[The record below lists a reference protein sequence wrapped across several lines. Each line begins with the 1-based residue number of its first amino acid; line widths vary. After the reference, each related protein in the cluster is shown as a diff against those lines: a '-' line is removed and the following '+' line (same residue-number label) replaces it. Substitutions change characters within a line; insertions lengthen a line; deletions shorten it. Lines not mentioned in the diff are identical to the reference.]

1 MARRGIL
8 GNGIGQDSGIKDS
21 GDRVLEDRVGSGP
34 VLSRKAS
41 HRVPATGLGSACR
54 FQGPGKRQSVDRSSA
69 QTGDR
74 LPSHQRHSG
83 REA

>member
-1 MARRGIL
+1 MARREIQ
-8 GNGIGQDSGIKDS
+8 GNGIGQDPDIKDS
-21 GDRVLEDRVGSGP
+21 GERVLEDCLGSGP
-34 VLSRKAS
+34 VLSRTAS

-54 FQGPGKRQSVDRSSA
+54 FQAPGRRQSVGRSSA

-74 LPSHQRHSG
+74 LLSHHRHSS

>member
-1 MARRGIL
+1 MARRGIQR
-8 GNGIGQDSGIKDS
+8 NGIGQDPDIKDS
-21 GDRVLEDRVGSGP
+21 GERVLEDCLGSGP

-41 HRVPATGLGSACR
+41 RRVAVTGLGRRVGSKCR
-54 FQGPGKRQSVDRSSA
+54 ERRQSVDRSSA

-74 LPSHQRHSG
+74 LPSYQRHSS